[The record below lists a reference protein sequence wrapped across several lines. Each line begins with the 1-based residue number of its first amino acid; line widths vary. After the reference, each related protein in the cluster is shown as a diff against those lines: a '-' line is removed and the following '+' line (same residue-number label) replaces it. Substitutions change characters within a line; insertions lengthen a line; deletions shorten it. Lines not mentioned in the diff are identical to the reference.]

1 MTFFQNGGHFEPEV
15 KLKLTL
21 TTQNGSEANG
31 KLYKTINT
39 VKLYTDDLMLLLRIE
54 NML

>member
-1 MTFFQNGGHFEPEV
+1 MAFFQNGGPLEPEV

-21 TTQNGSEANG
+21 TTQNVSEANG

-39 VKLYTDDLMLLLRIE
+39 VKLYTDDLILLLRIE